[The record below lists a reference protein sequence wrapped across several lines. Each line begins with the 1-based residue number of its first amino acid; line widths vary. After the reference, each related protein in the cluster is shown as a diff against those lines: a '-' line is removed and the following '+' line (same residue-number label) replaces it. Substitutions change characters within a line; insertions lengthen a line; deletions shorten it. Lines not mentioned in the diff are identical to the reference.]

1 MNNVSKKSP
10 LRIKLILIIIIVL
23 GLIIRLM
30 FFNGL
35 NWDDDPDYVYKT
47 YRVQTGEK
55 FINLDNNG
63 FRIGT
68 YYPAALTYTLFG
80 INDLGCGSYA
90 LLISL
95 LSIIGV
101 FYLGKL
107 LFNESTGLIA
117 SLLLSFYPLDVELAS
132 RLMPDGLLSG
142 FSLFTIYFLY
152 RGDVKNIESDSNTLE
167 SKWSYIFC
175 GLLLGWCTLVNMSA
189 VVLIF
194 YLALYFFLSIIF
206 FKEKLRKIGIL
217 KGFFTI
223 LALRYVIAVAAFLF
237 IASIEGAS
245 YYKVTG
251 DFLFK
256 YHNTLSHYAVNHGF
270 CTDLWMF
277 PRIMFHLNPFS
288 HSLQFQGLERS
299 YYGFYYIVAVFGLI
313 FGLFFKRA
321 YFINLWLIIVFAYLQ
336 WGSMSFT
343 EYKLMHRLPR
353 HLSLAT
359 PPMILCVAF
368 FIGNLRPR
376 ILNKVISPIILSFLI
391 ISSLVFCYYRHQD
404 LIDSVLPQSA
414 INHYLESLKPKYV
427 YACNNTIA
435 YQRFLDKFQNR
446 GRQYIDIN
454 YVKGARQKDAFVIVG
469 EFRNWQ
475 DVVRKVLPNRYKIPP
490 NWKLIDEITVEGR
503 LDRPPYKVQIYK
515 LIDTPIKQDLIKQVG
530 IQNKEE
536 LISYLSKEF
545 PQAFTKG
552 TELVMVWECAE
563 LDGIEELK
571 LKDGRLTLHHKDFN
585 YPQGVN
591 YRVFMPIPKSQSLQ
605 YRVIKEQ
612 GRGKVNILEQPDE
625 QNEFSLLIKV
635 DDGAYPS
642 FDFYRFFVVADMI
655 AK

>member
-1 MNNVSKKSP
+1 MRR
-10 LRIKLILIIIIVL
+10 LLIIL
-23 GLIIRLM
+23 LFALIIRLL

-35 NWDDDPDYVYKT
+35 NWDDDPDYVHKT
-47 YRVQTGEK
+47 YQVQTGEK

-90 LLISL
+90 LVISL

-117 SLLLSFYPLDVELAS
+117 ALLLSFYPLDVELAS

-152 RGDVKNIESDSNTLE
+152 RGDVKNIESESNTLE
-167 SKWSYIFC
+167 SKWSYVFC

-194 YLALYFFLSIIF
+194 YLALYFFLSMIF
-206 FKEKLRKIGIL
+206 FKEKLRKIGML

-223 LALRYVIAVAAFLF
+223 LALRYVIVVAAFLF

-270 CTDLWMF
+270 CTDLGMF

-288 HSLQFQGLERS
+288 YEFEFQGLQRS
-299 YYGFYYIVAVFGLI
+299 YYGFYYIVAVFALI
-313 FGLFFKRA
+313 YGLFFKRA
-321 YFINLWLIIVFAYLQ
+321 YFVSLWLIVIFAYLQ

-368 FIGNLRPR
+368 LVGNLEPKGLRR
-376 ILNKVISPIILSFLI
+376 FISPLIVLFLI
-391 ISSLVFCYYRHQD
+391 ISSLIFCYYRHQD
-404 LIDSVLPQSA
+404 LLDAVLPQSI
-414 INHYLESLKPKYV
+414 INNYLESLKPKYV
-427 YACNNTIA
+427 YASTNTIA
-435 YQRFLDKFQNR
+435 YQRFLDKFQNKD
-446 GRQYIDIN
+446 RQYIDIN
-454 YVKGARQKDAFVIVG
+454 YVKNARQKDAYIILG

-475 DVVRKVLPNRYKIPP
+475 DVVRKISPNPNKIPT
-490 NWKLIDEITVEGR
+490 NWKLEDTFTVEGR
-503 LDRPPYKVQIYK
+503 LKRPPYKIQIYK
-515 LIDTPIKQDLIKQVG
+515 ILNTPINQNPIKQIE
-530 IQNKEE
+530 IQNKDEI
-536 LISYLSKEF
+536 ISYLLKKF
-545 PQAFTKG
+545 PQVVTKSSN
-552 TELVMVWECAE
+552 LVLAWECAQ
-563 LDGIEELK
+563 LDGIDKLK
-571 LKDGRLTLHHKDFN
+571 LKNDQLTLKHIEFN
-585 YPQGVN
+585 YPQEIS
-591 YRVFMPIPKSQSLQ
+591 YRVFMSIPKNQSLQ

-612 GRGKVNILEQPDE
+612 GRGEVNILEHPAA
-625 QNEFSLLIKV
+625 QNDFSLLIKV
-635 DDGAYPS
+635 DDGSYPS
-642 FDFYRFFVVADMI
+642 YDFYKFYVVADEI
-655 AK
+655 VK